1 MNKFYER
8 TLDQDT
14 PQIGVY
20 AMADIPRA
28 MLTRQFVFVLS
39 IAVLPDLE
47 TDDFDNFQQSSND
60 WYNEDNV
67 VGQIRSEEELLT
79 RSLDLC

>member
-39 IAVLPDLE
+39 IKVLPDLE
-47 TDDFDNFQQSSND
+47 KDDFDNFQSGND
-60 WYNEDNV
+60 SGTHWYNIEDV
-67 VGQIRSEEELLT
+67 VGEIR
-79 RSLDLC
+79 